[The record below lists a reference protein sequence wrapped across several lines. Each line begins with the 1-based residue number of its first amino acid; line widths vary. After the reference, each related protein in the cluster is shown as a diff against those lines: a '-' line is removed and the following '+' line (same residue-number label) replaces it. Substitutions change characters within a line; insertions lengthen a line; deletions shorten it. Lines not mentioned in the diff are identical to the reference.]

1 MQAMKDAL
9 KLVTLRN
16 AFYKDGFRR
25 LSCVLLMSLLLN
37 VILVCSVLFLSFH
50 RPPARYFAT
59 TPQGKLIALKP
70 RNEPV
75 LSSTAIS
82 DWVARSVPQIFDIDF
97 LNYRKQV
104 MHSRDY
110 FTSYGWEQ
118 FLEHFSIT
126 LNKIKTDKLVA
137 HAVVT
142 DVPYVTRQGIVKGV
156 YTWQVQVPLLVTYQK
171 GSEEETQHL
180 VWTVLLKRVDNNISD
195 QLVGIAQV
203 VQTIQDTSG
212 DQVEQ

>member
-25 LSCVLLMSLLLN
+25 LSFVLLMSLLLN

-97 LNYRKQV
+97 
-104 MHSRDY
+104 
-110 FTSYGWEQ
+110 
-118 FLEHFSIT
+118 
-126 LNKIKTDKLVA
+126 
-137 HAVVT
+137 
-142 DVPYVTRQGIVKGV
+142 
-156 YTWQVQVPLLVTYQK
+156 
-171 GSEEETQHL
+171 
-180 VWTVLLKRVDNNISD
+180 
-195 QLVGIAQV
+195 
-203 VQTIQDTSG
+203 
-212 DQVEQ
+212 